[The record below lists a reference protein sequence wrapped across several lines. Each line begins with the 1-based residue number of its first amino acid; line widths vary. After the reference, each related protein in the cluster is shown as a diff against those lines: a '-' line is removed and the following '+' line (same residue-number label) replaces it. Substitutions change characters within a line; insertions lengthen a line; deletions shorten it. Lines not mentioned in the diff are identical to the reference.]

1 MDEAARTAPT
11 HDDLVRATGVV
22 KRYHTEAEDLRVLD
36 GLDVTIRAG
45 EFLAITGRSGSG
57 KTTLLNCLSGLD
69 DIDEGSIEFN
79 GIDFAQADD
88 AQRTAQRS
96 EMMSF
101 VFQASDLLPVFTALD
116 NAAMPMVLAGVPTR
130 EARERATAALDRVG
144 LSGRMDHYPHQ
155 LSGGEQQRVAIARAF
170 AKQPAIVWADEPT
183 GNLDVHTARS
193 MIELLRELHGDGVTL
208 VLVTHDL
215 ELADLADR
223 HLEVLD
229 GRLATET
236 LA

>member
-1 MDEAARTAPT
+1 MDQPLDNEI
-11 HDDLVRATGVV
+11 VRATGVV
-22 KRYHTEAEDLRVLD
+22 KLYRTEAEDLRVLD
-36 GLDVTIRAG
+36 GLDLTIQAG

-69 DIDEGSIEFN
+69 DVDEGSIVCN
-79 GIDFAQADD
+79 GLDLAQADD
-88 AQRTAQRS
+88 AQRTTQRS

-101 VFQASDLLPVFTALD
+101 VFQSSDLLPVFTAVD

-130 EARERATAALDRVG
+130 DARERARAALERVG
-144 LSGRMDHYPHQ
+144 LTDRMQHYPHQ
-155 LSGGEQQRVAIARAF
+155 MSGGEQQRVAIARAF
-170 AKQPAIVWADEPT
+170 AKRPAIVWADEPT

-193 MIELLRELHGDGVTL
+193 MVELLRELHGDGVTL

-215 ELADLADR
+215 ELAELADR
-223 HLEVLD
+223 HVEVRD
-229 GRLATET
+229 GRLATGT

>member
-1 MDEAARTAPT
+1 MEQPEGSEI
-11 HDDLVRATGVV
+11 VRASGVV
-22 KRYHTEAEDLRVLD
+22 KLYHTEAEDVRVLD
-36 GLDVTIRAG
+36 GLDLTVRAG

-69 DIDEGSIEFN
+69 DIDEGSIEV
-79 GIDFAQADD
+79 GGLDLAGADD

-101 VFQASDLLPVFTALD
+101 VFQSSDLLPVFTALD

-130 EARERATAALDRVG
+130 DARQRATSALERVG
-144 LSGRMDHYPHQ
+144 LAERLHHYPHQ

-170 AKQPAIVWADEPT
+170 AKRPAIVWADEPT
-183 GNLDVHTARS
+183 GNLDVHTARA

-215 ELADLADR
+215 DLAELADR
-223 HLEVLD
+223 HVEVRD
-229 GRLATET
+229 GRLATESV
-236 LA
+236 A